1 MRSTTFVGGVGFPD
15 TAGSFLPAAFA
26 LMTFMSAGT

>member
-1 MRSTTFVGGVGFPD
+1 LVGGVGFSD